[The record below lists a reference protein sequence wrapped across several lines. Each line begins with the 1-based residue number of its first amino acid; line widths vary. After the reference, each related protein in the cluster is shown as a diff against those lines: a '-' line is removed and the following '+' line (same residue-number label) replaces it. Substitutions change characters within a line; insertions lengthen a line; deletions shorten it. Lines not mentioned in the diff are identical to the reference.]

1 MPRLQHFYGQN
12 HLHYLTASTYRR
24 ARIFDS
30 ERFKLKFVQTLDD
43 LLTEL
48 GFKIIGYVLMPEHC
62 HLLIWPG
69 ALGNPSQIMQKLSER
84 TANFILRNL
93 RRNRVFPWCQ
103 KMLKQFEL
111 PATVHHHAHYRVWQK
126 RGYDM
131 NIWSEKK
138 RIEKMNYMH
147 NNPVKRGLVAQP
159 GDWPW
164 SSWRFYYLEDRSIL
178 AMDRMP

>member
-1 MPRLQHFYGQN
+1 MPRLQHFYGQK
-12 HLHYLTASTYRR
+12 HLHYLTAGTYRR

-30 ERFKLKFVQTLDD
+30 DRFKLKFVQTLDD
-43 LLTEL
+43 LRTEL
-48 GFKIIGYVLMPEHC
+48 GFKIVGYVLMPEHC

-69 ALGNPSQIMQKLSER
+69 ALANPSRIMQKLSER

-93 RRNRVFPWCQ
+93 RRNFVFPWCQ

-111 PATVHHHAHYRVWQK
+111 PPTVHHHAHYRVWQK